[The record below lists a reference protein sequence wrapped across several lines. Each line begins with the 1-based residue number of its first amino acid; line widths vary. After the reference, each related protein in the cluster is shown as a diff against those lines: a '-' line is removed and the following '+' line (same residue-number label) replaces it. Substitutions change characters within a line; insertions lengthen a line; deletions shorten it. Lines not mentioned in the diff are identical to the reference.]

1 MKQIVQPCTVFGD
14 CRQLVQFIEDRS
26 SPVWKGYLFS
36 IALFLSMQL
45 QSIFFHQLWHQSTS
59 LGLRI
64 RTSLISAV
72 FRKVEYCSSLG
83 PCFCTSLISAVFR
96 KVNCCSP
103 LICVFAPVSSLLSSE
118 KWSVVLPQSVFLH
131 QSHLCCLQK
140 GQVLFV
146 LSSICVFAPVSSL
159 LSSER

>member
-1 MKQIVQPCTVFGD
+1 MTLVQTPACNGRCGRGPPLCLLAALLAPLLASTWVNLFPKTSLQNKGPQCKPVRLVQSCTMLGD
-14 CRQLVQFIEDRS
+14 FRQLVRFIEDRS

-36 IALFLSMQL
+36 LTLFLSMQL

-72 FRKVEYCSSLG
+72 FRKV
-83 PCFCTSLISAVFR
+83 AVPP
-96 KVNCCSP
+96 P
-103 LICVFAPVSSLLSSE
+103 LFWTFAPI
-118 KWSVVLPQSVFLH
+118 
-131 QSHLCCLQK
+131 
-140 GQVLFV
+140 LF
-146 LSSICVFAPVSSL
+146 L